1 VIVAALGGIGL
12 TAVVTAVLVLAW
24 GREALLPGISFGLL
38 ATVIQVVS
46 AALVGPVAKYGEFK
60 LLIRRWAIGMGLRVA
75 GIAAFGVAV
84 WVRRDLFPPLPTAFG
99 YLGVVVPLLFMETRF
114 LK

>member
-1 VIVAALGGIGL
+1 MIVAGLGGVAL
-12 TAVVTAVLVLAW
+12 TALVTAVLVLAW
-24 GREALLPGISFGLL
+24 GRAALVPGVTFGLL
-38 ATVIQVVS
+38 ATAIQVVS
-46 AALVGPVAKYGEFK
+46 AALVGPVAKEGEFK

-75 GIAAFGVAV
+75 GIAAFGAAV
-84 WVRRDLFPPLPTAFG
+84 WIRRDLFPPLPTAFG

>member
-1 VIVAALGGIGL
+1 MMVAAVGGVAL
-12 TAVVTAVLVLAW
+12 TALVTAVLMLAW
-24 GREALLPGISFGLL
+24 GHAALLPGVTFGLL
-38 ATVIQVVS
+38 ATVIQVTS
-46 AALVGPVAKYGEFK
+46 AALVKPVVQGEFAI
-60 LLIRRWAIGMGLRVA
+60 LIRRWAMGMGLRVA
-75 GIAAFGVAV
+75 GIAAFGAAV

>member
-1 VIVAALGGIGL
+1 MIVAGLGGVAL
-12 TAVVTAVLVLAW
+12 TVLVTAVLVLAW
-24 GREALLPGISFGLL
+24 GREAVLPGVTFGLL
-38 ATVIQVVS
+38 ATAIQVVS
-46 AALVGPVAKYGEFK
+46 AALVGPVAKHGEFK
-60 LLIRRWAIGMGLRVA
+60 LLIRRWAMGLGLRVA
-75 GIAAFGVAV
+75 GIAAFGVVV

>member
-1 VIVAALGGIGL
+1 MIVAGLGGIVL
-12 TAVVTAVLVLAW
+12 TALVTAVLILAW
-24 GREALLPGISFGLL
+24 GREALVPGVAFGLL
-38 ATVIQVVS
+38 ATAIQVVS
-46 AALVGPVAKYGEFK
+46 AALVGPAAQGEFK
-60 LLIRRWAIGMGLRVA
+60 LLIRRWAMGMGLRVA
-75 GIAAFGVAV
+75 GIAVFGLAV